1 MSPGRLLVAF
11 VTVAGLWGGAGWRVL
26 GEEQSPPVKVLSPLD
41 PLPYESS
48 QAGSSPKAELELRI
62 RERVKDDPSVATLE
76 FQIWSTYYDTEVF
89 NPYSLRLIPASYNIA
104 VFDEQH
110 VHVGSLH
117 SVSSSGSRREASS
130 GDWERIKEDE
140 GLCYRIRMR
149 SARVYRPWKGDK
161 LVLPPGKYELQVVA
175 NSRFF
180 YHSPFNQNG
189 EIDSVAGPVWD
200 KHRVNADEWRSNRVT
215 LEIRESDS
223 HDLPPPPQRSRPPAE
238 E

>member
-1 MSPGRLLVAF
+1 MSPCRLLVTF
-11 VTVAGLWGGAGWRVL
+11 VAVAGLLGGVGLLVI
-26 GEEQSPPVKVLSPLD
+26 GEEHSLPVVILSPHD
-41 PLPYESS
+41 QLPYETS
-48 QAGSSPKAELELRI
+48 QPVPSPKAELELKI

-117 SVSSSGSRREASS
+117 SVSSSGSRREAAS

-161 LVLPPGKYELQVVA
+161 LVLSPGKYELQVVA

-189 EIDSVAGPVWD
+189 EIDSIAGPVWH
-200 KHRVNADEWRSNRVT
+200 KHRVNADTWRSNRVT
-215 LEIRESDS
+215 LKIRESDS
-223 HDLPPPPQRSRPPAE
+223 HDQPHPPKRSRPPSE